1 MALRIEDY
9 AVIGNGE
16 TVALVGRDGSIDW
29 LCLPRFDSSA
39 CFCAL
44 LGSPEHGRWLIAPA
58 QNDIR
63 ITRRYFGD
71 TLILET
77 IFTTASGSAS
87 LIDFMYRRDG
97 ASELVRIVKGLQK
110 IVVVGRRATINCLVA
125 PGVGRNRARI
135 FPWPRGRTLST
146 ASRKSASD
154 DLDPLQKSSFLS
166 LQAVMCITLRILYRY
181 RKRLAR
187 QI

>member
-1 MALRIEDY
+1 MPLEIEDY

-63 ITRRYFGD
+63 ITRRYLGD

-97 ASELVRIVKGLQK
+97 ASDLVRLVRGLQGEVPMRTELIVRFDYGSSYAVGIAAGGWTACNSSPARTDCSTARFDATEK
-110 IVVVGRRATINCLVA
+110 IFA
-125 PGVGRNRARI
+125 PSANSPSARARSE
-135 FPWPRGRTLST
+135 L
-146 ASRKSASD
+146 
-154 DLDPLQKSSFLS
+154 
-166 LQAVMCITLRILYRY
+166 CI
-181 RKRLAR
+181 
-187 QI
+187 